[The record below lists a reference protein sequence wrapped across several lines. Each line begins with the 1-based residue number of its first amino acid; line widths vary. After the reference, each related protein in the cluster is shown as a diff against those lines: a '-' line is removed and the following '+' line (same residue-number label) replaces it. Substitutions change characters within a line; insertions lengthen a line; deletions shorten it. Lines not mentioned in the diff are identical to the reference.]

1 MQIMIGC
8 KRLQARK
15 KKFLILNFSQFF
27 PEIIQLVY
35 IQWNALGIKNTEREE
50 WRYASNSFNQ
60 KEIDSYETNFTG
72 VSIFTT

>member
-1 MQIMIGC
+1 MQKTSG
-8 KRLQARK
+8 K
-15 KKFLILNFSQFF
+15 KKTVFDTQLFSVF

-60 KEIDSYETNFTG
+60 KEIDSYETILLG
-72 VSIFTT
+72 